1 MPKIFAVSGKG
12 GTGKTSIAACLVR
25 CLIERGD
32 APVLAVDADPNS
44 SLAEALE
51 LTYDRTLADIR
62 EVKEPPAGMPKPDY
76 VRMAIEE
83 AICERA
89 GCDLLVMGRPEG
101 QGCYCSV
108 NHLLRGTLSAIA
120 KRYEYVVMDNEAGME
135 HLSRRTTDNV
145 DALLVVATPDVP
157 SLRAARRVLETA
169 RDNRLAVTH
178 TALLLNQASEE
189 PGEPL
194 ASIIGELGVERVL
207 RLPYSAALR
216 SVYEEGKGIPSLPKD
231 DSLLAAICGET
242 LAILDEFTEVGA
254 RVGAI

>member
-1 MPKIFAVSGKG
+1 
-12 GTGKTSIAACLVR
+12 
-25 CLIERGD
+25 
-32 APVLAVDADPNS
+32 
-44 SLAEALE
+44 
-51 LTYDRTLADIR
+51 
-62 EVKEPPAGMPKPDY
+62 
-76 VRMAIEE
+76 
-83 AICERA
+83 
-89 GCDLLVMGRPEG
+89 MGRPEG

-120 KRYEYVVMDNEAGME
+120 KRYKYVVMDNEAGME

-169 RDNRLAVTH
+169 RDNKLVVAH

-189 PGEPL
+189 SGEPL
-194 ASIIGELGVERVL
+194 ASMIGEFGVERVM

-242 LAILDEFTEVGA
+242 LAMLDEFTKVGVK
-254 RVGAI
+254 VGAI